1 MRIDQA
7 SASARSAS
15 RMAFAAVSRADR
27 ARIFAPINRPWKAD
41 WRDLEPMA
49 DDFSARCRTAQR
61 HQN

>member
-1 MRIDQA
+1 
-7 SASARSAS
+7 
-15 RMAFAAVSRADR
+15 MAFAAISRADS

-49 DDFSARCRTAQR
+49 DDFSAGRRMAQR